1 MNLLAKLRIDGFLLG
16 LFAAMALGVL
26 LPARGDTGQA
36 VETATKV
43 AIAVLFLLYGTRL
56 EPREALEGLKHW
68 RLHTTV
74 LAATFVLFPL
84 LGLAMKVPSASAA
97 SSPMMRWCVPPWPCS
112 SPSIAVKMPS
122 NPSV

>member
-16 LFAAMALGVL
+16 LFAAMAVGVL
-26 LPARGDTGQA
+26 LPARGEAGHA

-68 RLHTTV
+68 RLPTTV
-74 LAATFVLFPL
+74 LAATSCCF
-84 LGLAMKVPSASAA
+84 
-97 SSPMMRWCVPPWPCS
+97 RCS
-112 SPSIAVKMPS
+112 GWR
-122 NPSV
+122 